1 MWILKSKYDKPQ
13 PYHSGTNLVHEK
25 AFVVC
30 KWKAWEKKM
39 WIVGI
44 LTQVPTCVS

>member
-1 MWILKSKYDKPQ
+1 MNPKIKTWQVTALSN
-13 PYHSGTNLVHEK
+13 SGTNLVHEK
-25 AFVVC
+25 ALVVC